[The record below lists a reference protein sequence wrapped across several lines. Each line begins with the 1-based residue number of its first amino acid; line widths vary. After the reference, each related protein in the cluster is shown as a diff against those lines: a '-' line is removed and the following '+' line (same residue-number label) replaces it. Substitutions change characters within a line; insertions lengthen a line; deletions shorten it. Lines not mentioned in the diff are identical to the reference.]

1 MILIFNVFFAPP
13 LKGETLNINI
23 LNTDKYSDCRSV
35 EEKYYQIISQVTK
48 AVSIPVAVK
57 IGHQFSDLVAFVKN
71 LYAAG
76 ARGVVLFNRFFQPDI
91 DIEKMRHII
100 ETMTHFGFVIT
111 GDKGF
116 DYGQVCQGGVAL
128 DDIDIS
134 NMECKKVKG
143 VFFAGEVVDVDGKCG
158 GYNLQWAWSSAY
170 LAAAGV
176 KERINN

>member
-1 MILIFNVFFAPP
+1 MIAARC
-13 LKGETLNINI
+13 K
-23 LNTDKYSDCRSV
+23 
-35 EEKYYQIISQVTK
+35 ISESK
-48 AVSIPVAVK
+48 HIA
-57 IGHQFSDLVAFVKN
+57 
-71 LYAAG
+71 
-76 ARGVVLFNRFFQPDI
+76 DI

-143 VFFAGEVVDVDGKCG
+143 VLLLVRLLMLTANAVAITCNGR
-158 GYNLQWAWSSAY
+158 
-170 LAAAGV
+170 GV
-176 KERINN
+176 RHT

>member
-1 MILIFNVFFAPP
+1 
-13 LKGETLNINI
+13 
-23 LNTDKYSDCRSV
+23 
-35 EEKYYQIISQVTK
+35 
-48 AVSIPVAVK
+48 
-57 IGHQFSDLVAFVKN
+57 
-71 LYAAG
+71 
-76 ARGVVLFNRFFQPDI
+76 
-91 DIEKMRHII
+91 
-100 ETMTHFGFVIT
+100 MTHFGFVIT